1 MEFIYV
7 YLLGFLPFA
16 ISMKY
21 DISNQNAVE
30 LIFRILVVQL
40 ITKGLKVDYV
50 ELEKYQQFKIEV
62 FSSNIC

>member
-1 MEFIYV
+1 
-7 YLLGFLPFA
+7 
-16 ISMKY
+16 MKY